1 MPLSPDKPTDTKLQT
16 WGANAAD
23 QVVRAAIHGAGP
35 MKGAVVVAEQH
46 LATYPDQEKAI
57 QRLIATHVRLAAAS
71 GFLTGLGGV
80 VTLPV
85 AIPASLAGLYVLG
98 ARMSAGIAHLRGY
111 DVESEEVRS
120 AVLISLLGSGGTEV
134 LKRTGV
140 EVGKKTTAAA
150 FQRIPG
156 RVLIEINKRIGF
168 RLVTKAG
175 EKGVVNLAKLVPLVG
190 APVGAAFD
198 GIGCRTIATFAQRI
212 FERVDDP
219 VAGDVIVV
227 ENEAHVLTNRSND
240 VRDR

>member
-1 MPLSPDKPTDTKLQT
+1 MPPMPETEKSHGNKLQA

-23 QVVRAAIHGAGP
+23 QVIKAAIHGAGP
-35 MKGAVVVAEQH
+35 MKGAEEVAEEH
-46 LATYPDQEKAI
+46 LAHYPDDRETAI
-57 QRLIATHVRLAAAS
+57 KRLVATHVRLAAAS

-80 VTLPV
+80 VTMPV
-85 AIPASLAGLYVLG
+85 TIPASLAGLYLLG

-111 DVESEEVRS
+111 DVDSEEVRS

-156 RVLIEINKRIGF
+156 RILIEINKKIGY

-190 APVGAAFD
+190 APVGAAFE
-198 GIGCRTIATFAQRI
+198 GVGCKTIATCALRM
-212 FERVDDP
+212 FEPLNRADVAFDVLVVDSP
-219 VAGDVIVV
+219 VPF
-227 ENEAHVLTNRSND
+227 SNG
-240 VRDR
+240 